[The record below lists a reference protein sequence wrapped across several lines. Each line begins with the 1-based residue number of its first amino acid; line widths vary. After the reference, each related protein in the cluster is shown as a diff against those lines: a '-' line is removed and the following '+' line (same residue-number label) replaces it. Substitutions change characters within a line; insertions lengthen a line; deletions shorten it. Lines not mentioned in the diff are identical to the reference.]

1 MRVLATAGHV
11 DHGKSALVRAL
22 TGMEPD
28 RYDEERR
35 RGLTL
40 DLGFVWTRLDPD
52 GEPLAFVDVPGHER
66 FVATMLAGVGPVPAV
81 LFVVAADQG
90 WQPQSEEHL
99 AILDALGVR
108 HAVLAV
114 TRSDLADPEPVRAD
128 AVARLA
134 GTSLGKVAS
143 VAVSSVTGA
152 GLDELRGELARL
164 AAELPAADA
173 DADVRLW
180 LDRAFTVRGHGT
192 VVTGT
197 LGAGTLRVGDRLV
210 TGDGAAVLR
219 VRGLQS
225 LHEERAAVG
234 GVARVAVNVHGQ
246 GDGTLRRGHVLLT
259 PDRWLSSEVIDV
271 RVTGEPVA
279 DLPRSVTLHIGT
291 AAVPVTVRPLGEDT
305 ARLALGRALP
315 LRVGDRAVLREPGGS
330 RMPCGVTV
338 LDVRPPRLTRRGA
351 GRARAAELADMTGR
365 PDAGAELRRR
375 RLMRRADLHA
385 MGVPLCPTP
394 APQGPAGTAGREGP
408 VGTARPESPAGPT
421 RCEGSLD
428 TARPEGPAGTVR
440 PESPAGPARCEGSVD
455 TAWPE
460 GPAGTVRPES
470 PAGTARR
477 GGPVGTARSESPAGT
492 AGPGD
497 GAGRVSGGPVGPVG
511 PVAGDWLVDGAY
523 WTSLKDR
530 LAAEVG
536 RHARAHPLEPGLP
549 TEAARRLLGLPDRAL
564 VDALAAAQP
573 LLHTRQG
580 RLYPADSPP
589 PALPAPVRA
598 AVDALRRDLT
608 RSPFRAPEAGRLAEL
623 GLDRRALAAAAAAG
637 TLLRIADGIVLLPG
651 ADADAAAVLRALP
664 QPFTLS
670 EARRAL
676 DTTRRVAV
684 PLLEF
689 LDARGYT
696 ERVDDQRRRCR
707 AKAAENGGGRESNP
721 FLDPNV
727 TCDDAGNPDK

>member
-28 RYDEERR
+28 RYEEERR

-40 DLGFVWTRLDPD
+40 DLGFVWTRLGADH
-52 GEPLAFVDVPGHER
+52 LAFVDVPGHER
-66 FVATMLAGVGPVPAV
+66 FVPTMLAGVGPVPAV

-90 WQPQSEEHL
+90 WQPQSQEHL

-128 AVARLA
+128 AVERLA
-134 GTSLGKVAS
+134 GTSLGKVPQ
-143 VAVSSVTGA
+143 VAVSAVTGA
-152 GLDELRGELARL
+152 GLDDLRVELARL
-164 AAELPAADA
+164 AAGLPAPDT

-210 TGDGAAVLR
+210 TPDGSAVR

-234 GVARVAVNVHGQ
+234 AVARVAVNVHGQ
-246 GDGTLRRGHVLLT
+246 GDTTLARGQVLLT
-259 PDRWLSSEVIDV
+259 PDRWLCTEAADV

-279 DLPRSVTLHIGT
+279 ELPRHVTLHIGT
-291 AAVPVTVRPLGEDT
+291 AAVPVTVRPLGPDT
-305 ARLALGRALP
+305 ARLTLSRGLP
-315 LRVGDRAVLREPGGS
+315 LRVGDRAVLREPGGT
-330 RMPCGVTV
+330 RTPCGVTV

-351 GRARAAELADMTGR
+351 GRARAVELETMTGR
-365 PDAGAELRRR
+365 PDGTAELRRR
-375 RLMRRADLHA
+375 KLVRRADLRA
-385 MGVPLCPTP
+385 MGVP
-394 APQGPAGTAGREGP
+394 A
-408 VGTARPESPAGPT
+408 
-421 RCEGSLD
+421 
-428 TARPEGPAGTVR
+428 
-440 PESPAGPARCEGSVD
+440 
-455 TAWPE
+455 
-460 GPAGTVRPES
+460 
-470 PAGTARR
+470 
-477 GGPVGTARSESPAGT
+477 
-492 AGPGD
+492 PGD
-497 GAGRVSGGPVGPVG
+497 
-511 PVAGDWLVDGAY
+511 PVAGDWLADPAH
-523 WTSLKDR
+523 WTLLKDR
-530 LAAEVG
+530 LAGHVLE
-536 RHARAHPLEPGLP
+536 HARAHPLDPGLP
-549 TEAARRLLGLPDRAL
+549 AEAARRLLGLPDRAL

-573 LLHTRQG
+573 RLRARHG
-580 RLYPADSPP
+580 RLYPADSPG

-598 AVDALRRDLT
+598 AVDALRRDLART
-608 RSPFRAPEAGRLAEL
+608 PFRAPEAGRLAEL

-637 TLLRIADGIVLLPG
+637 ALLRIADGIVLLPG

-689 LDARGYT
+689 LDARGHT

-707 AKAAENGGGRESNP
+707 SEAGNGGGRESNP
-721 FLDPNV
+721 PARDPR
-727 TCDDAGNPDK
+727 APRF